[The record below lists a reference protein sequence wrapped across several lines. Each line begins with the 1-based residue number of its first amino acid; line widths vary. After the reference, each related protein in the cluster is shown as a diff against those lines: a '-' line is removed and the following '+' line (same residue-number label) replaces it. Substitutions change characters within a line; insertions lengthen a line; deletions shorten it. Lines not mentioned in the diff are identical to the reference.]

1 MKILKMILAVV
12 TIAAIGVG
20 VAQAEGMG
28 MHKGSGIKKALKM
41 PKNYRAVPFA
51 KAQILQKGK
60 NKMFCSRCGMTLP
73 MFYRTNHA
81 ATVDGKVKQFCSM
94 YCLVEEMKSGKKV
107 TNVKVVDNTTL
118 KFIDANKAFYVVG
131 SSKPATMAKKISK
144 YAFGTKEAVQA
155 FAKKFGGKV
164 MRYAEALKIAKRDF
178 ESDTKAKKMR
188 QVKAAKMGEKI
199 YKKKCK
205 PIEQKFA
212 NVAEAKA
219 YIKQSGVC
227 GDIKGKPL
235 QMIGLYLLYSE

>member
-1 MKILKMILAVV
+1 MKILKMILAV
-12 TIAAIGVG
+12 AAIATMGVG
-20 VAQAEGMG
+20 IAQADGMG
-28 MHKGSGIKKALKM
+28 MHEGAGMKKHLKM

-60 NKMFCSRCGMTLP
+60 SKMFCSRCGMTLP

-94 YCLVEEMKSGKKV
+94 YCLVEEMNSGKKV

-144 YAFGTKEAVQA
+144 YAFGTKEAA
-155 FAKKFGGKV
+155 DDFAKKFGGKV
-164 MRYAEALKIAKRDF
+164 MSYADALKIAQRDF

-188 QVKAAKMGEKI
+188 QAKAAKMGEKI
-199 YKKKCK
+199 YNKKCK
-205 PIEQKFA
+205 PIDQKFA
-212 NVAEAKA
+212 NVADAKA
-219 YIKQSGVC
+219 YIKHSGVC

-235 QMIGLYLLYSE
+235 QMIGLYLLNRD